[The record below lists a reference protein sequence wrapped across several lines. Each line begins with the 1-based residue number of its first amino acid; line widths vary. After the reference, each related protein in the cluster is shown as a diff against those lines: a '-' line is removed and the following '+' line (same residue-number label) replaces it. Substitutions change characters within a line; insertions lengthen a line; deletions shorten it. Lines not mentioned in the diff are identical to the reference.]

1 MYHCDYIKS
10 PLKSYYKDE
19 KRDQSEKAF
28 ESLIKVVKDEIKWN
42 TKQHVIWLNETT
54 NNINAHWLLKLR

>member
-28 ESLIKVVKDEIKWN
+28 ESLIKVVKDEIK
-42 TKQHVIWLNETT
+42 
-54 NNINAHWLLKLR
+54 